1 MYPIL
6 LEYNFDATFLL
17 SYSFINQDFIQIC
30 DFGLAKWLPEQLSH
44 HNVSTFEGTFGYVNQ
59 KKLMVEFC
67 RFL

>member
-59 KKLMVEFC
+59 KILMAEFYG
-67 RFL
+67 FL